1 MDKTELEKKEK
12 KKQLQKSTIKV
23 YHKSPFIWDKAFPIC
38 TKKITSSVMN
48 ILAISIKD
56 YFSKDTSFFF
66 FKYP

>member
-1 MDKTELEKKEK
+1 MDKTEHEKKGK
-12 KKQLQKSTIKV
+12 KKTIAKINKV
-23 YHKSPFIWDKAFPIC
+23 YHKSPFSWDKAFPIC